1 MKKLLILLFMSLSLT
16 AQSSS
21 SPDWYDAPLEACFEA
36 VKKGSFVAKGRGEVR
51 IEYQGLY
58 SFAQSDVFSRSNCDF
73 VFRNYIYDKKEF
85 SLSRSIGSC
94 SFYDLENDDLLEIA
108 DVLGHKQIEVT
119 KRYAHLCI
127 EHKSVL
133 INRVMGS
140 I

>member
-16 AQSSS
+16 VQSSS

-58 SFAQSDVFSRSNCDF
+58 SFAQSDVFSNSNCDF

-94 SFYDLENDDLLEIA
+94 SFYDLENDDRVYVESYAFCEYA
-108 DVLGHKQIEVT
+108 DFKANSSLKPIH
-119 KRYAHLCI
+119 Y
-127 EHKSVL
+127 
-133 INRVMGS
+133 
-140 I
+140 